1 MKIGIALRSTVF
13 DPRSIAKIVPVLEE
27 SGVHSVWFPSVG
39 PAFDCLDMCGISL
52 GATSRMRVGTG
63 VIRPTTYAPS
73 LLLARLH
80 TLYAGSG
87 GRFILGLG
95 TGSDIGGSAIEGLV
109 ALAKNL
115 REGYAGKDGPPIY
128 FAALKARMLRAAYA
142 SANGAIL
149 NFCSPSYVR
158 SIIPKGGSEDF
169 TLACYVKLFFAE
181 REEEARKMLVT
192 EMKTYNGFPAYH
204 AMFEQM
210 GASDAI
216 EGLDSGSTTSI
227 PENLVEI
234 SMANPGVDEVAAMLR
249 RFVGAGVDLPIV
261 YPYVNGGEEYKVG
274 VVQRLAAEL
283 SHES

>member
-1 MKIGIALRSTVF
+1 MKIGVALRSTVF
-13 DPRSIAKIVPVLEE
+13 DPRSIAKLVPVLEE
-27 SGVHSVWFPSVG
+27 SGVDSVWFPSVG

-52 GATSRMRVGTG
+52 GATSTMRVGTG
-63 VIRPTTYAPS
+63 VIKPTTYAPS

-95 TGSDIGGSAIEGLV
+95 TGSSIGASAIEGLA

-115 REGYAGKDGPPIY
+115 REGYAGKDEPPIY
-128 FAALKARMLRAAYA
+128 FAALRARMLRAAYA
-142 SANGAIL
+142 AADGAIL

-158 SIIPKGGSEDF
+158 SIKPKGASKDF

-181 REEEARKMLVT
+181 REEAARRMLVD
-192 EMKTYNGFPAYH
+192 EMKTYNSFPAYH
-204 AMFEQM
+204 AMFDKM

-227 PENLVEI
+227 PKNLLEI
-234 SMANPGVDEVAAMLR
+234 SLANPDVDEVSAMLR
-249 RFVGAGVDLPIV
+249 RFVGAGVDLPII
-261 YPYVNGGEEYKVG
+261 YPYVTGGEEYKVG
-274 VVQRLAAEL
+274 VVERLAAEL
-283 SHES
+283 PHES